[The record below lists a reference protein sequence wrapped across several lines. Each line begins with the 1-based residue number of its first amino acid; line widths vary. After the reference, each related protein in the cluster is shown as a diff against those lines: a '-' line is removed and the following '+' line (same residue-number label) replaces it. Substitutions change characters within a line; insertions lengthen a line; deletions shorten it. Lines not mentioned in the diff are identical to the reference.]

1 MKLSRRQI
9 KQLIIEE
16 LSKLNEA
23 APYWSD
29 DLVKNV
35 QSALKGV
42 IPAAVYQVSEDD
54 VKPFLSSLGQSYQ
67 LGVGELSKVAPGQDS
82 TAQSA
87 RKAKRRARKKS

>member
-16 LSKLNEA
+16 LSSLNEA

-35 QSALKGV
+35 QGALSGV
-42 IPAAVYQVSEDD
+42 IPAAVYQVSEDG
-54 VKPFLSSLGQSYQ
+54 VKSFLSSLGQSYN
-67 LGVGELSKVAPGQDS
+67 LGIGELSKVTSGQDS
-82 TAQSA
+82 AAPPT
-87 RKAKRRARKKS
+87 RKAKRRGRKKS